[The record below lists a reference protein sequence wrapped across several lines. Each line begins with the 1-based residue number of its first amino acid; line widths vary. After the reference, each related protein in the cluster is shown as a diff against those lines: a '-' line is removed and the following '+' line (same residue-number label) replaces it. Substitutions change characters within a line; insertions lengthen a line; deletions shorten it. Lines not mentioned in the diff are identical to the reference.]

1 MDVSKQKKRNKIE
14 ERQVLDEG
22 DELSHAIL
30 QRECRT
36 MWWTNRINGWL
47 KIPALRLL
55 WIHTSWPWICWL
67 RCSYMPPPPTSAG
80 VTVEHSTRRDQNQ

>member
-55 WIHTSWPWICWL
+55 WIHTSWPWIKNS
-67 RCSYMPPPPTSAG
+67 SYTPPPPTSAKI
-80 VTVEHSTRRDQNQ
+80 TVKHPTKID